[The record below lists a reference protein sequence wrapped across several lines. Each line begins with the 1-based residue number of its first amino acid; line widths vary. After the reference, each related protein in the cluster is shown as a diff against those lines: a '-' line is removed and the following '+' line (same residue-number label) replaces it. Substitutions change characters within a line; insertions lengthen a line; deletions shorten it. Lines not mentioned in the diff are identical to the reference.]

1 MHDRRQMAQ
10 QMSYLVVRCI
20 VITFPIVVMV
30 VVMVQIMLVV
40 MVIIVI
46 DKRCDGG
53 FVMTVD
59 HLPSEAGRHERAD
72 KHGK

>member
-20 VITFPIVVMV
+20 VITFPIVVM

-59 HLPSEAGRHERAD
+59 HLPREAGRHERAD

>member
-1 MHDRRQMAQ
+1 MAQ
-10 QMSYLVVRCI
+10 QMPYLVVRCI
-20 VITFPIVVMV
+20 VIPFRIVVMM

-40 MVIIVI
+40 TVIIVV

-72 KHGK
+72 KHDK